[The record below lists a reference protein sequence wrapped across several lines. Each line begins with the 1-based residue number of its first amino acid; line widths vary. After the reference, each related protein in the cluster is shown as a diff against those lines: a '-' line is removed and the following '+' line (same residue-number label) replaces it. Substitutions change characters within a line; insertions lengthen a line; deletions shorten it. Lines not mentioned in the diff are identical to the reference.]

1 MNSSKPDQWS
11 PDREQAMSE
20 LVRMFPTLQ
29 TARGVQPWKP
39 TEFVKWAALHGHSSG
54 SAHAVRFVLLVWN
67 PSADWREILKEA
79 KPSDKDPLPY
89 QTMQQLRKEAAAQ
102 LTETLQRA
110 PTAAQLQKEV
120 DRWLELFAP
129 FNLADA
135 VAVWDR
141 HHRAAVTAW
150 VSDPFWP

>member
-1 MNSSKPDQWS
+1 MIDQS
-11 PDREQAMSE
+11 C
-20 LVRMFPTLQ
+20 
-29 TARGVQPWKP
+29 
-39 TEFVKWAALHGHSSG
+39 ALHRMTAG
-54 SAHAVRFVLLVWN
+54 SERRQH
-67 PSADWREILKEA
+67 E
-79 KPSDKDPLPY
+79 PSDEDPLPY

-102 LTETLQRA
+102 LTETLQRR

-120 DRWLELFAP
+120 DRWLQLFAP

-135 VAVWDR
+135 VAVWVR

>member
-67 PSADWREILKEA
+67 SSADWREILKEA
-79 KPSDKDPLPY
+79 ELSPLLKTRRY
-89 QTMQQLRKEAAAQ
+89 SVQNAGVR
-102 LTETLQRA
+102 
-110 PTAAQLQKEV
+110 
-120 DRWLELFAP
+120 
-129 FNLADA
+129 ADA
-135 VAVWDR
+135 GAQ
-141 HHRAAVTAW
+141 
-150 VSDPFWP
+150 